1 MEALGVIINVLAVI
15 VAGGV
20 GSIFRGKL
28 KTRYQEIIVRGVGLL
43 AMVLAIFGV
52 VQSWFIFQDKQI
64 ELSDSILVILALLI
78 GTVLGEAL
86 DMEDL
91 LNRLGRLFKKFAGE
105 ELTDGKKKS
114 QKPTKTHVPAT
125 PAAGGKT
132 GTQAQKKTN
141 ANRTAK
147 KRVRLSELPVYN
159 LPSERSGHRFV
170 DGFVIASLFVS
181 MSSLVLH
188 GAVQSVGG
196 SPELLYYKSAID
208 FVAMLALASVYGTGV
223 CFAAAPLALCEGG
236 ATILAVVADGF
247 FTDTLVR
254 QLSVIGSIVVLLVGV
269 NLAFRKKW
277 KAANIIPALLIPVV
291 YYWVNDLV
299 AKLAEKGS

>member
-1 MEALGVIINVLAVI
+1 MKALGVIINVLAVI

-86 DMEDL
+86 DMEDI

-105 ELTDGKKKS
+105 ELTDGKKNNR
-114 QKPTKTHVPAT
+114 KPTNHHAPVAT
-125 PAAGGKT
+125 IGGKT
-132 GTQAQKKTN
+132 GTQKKAN

-208 FVAMLALASVYGTGV
+208 FVAVLALASVYGTGV

-236 ATILAVVADGF
+236 ATILATVASDF

>member
-1 MEALGVIINVLAVI
+1 MKALGVIINVLAVI

-43 AMVLAIFGV
+43 AMILAIFGV
-52 VQSWFIFQDKQI
+52 IQSWFIFKDKQI

-78 GTVLGEAL
+78 GSVLGEAL
-86 DMEDL
+86 DMEDI

-114 QKPTKTHVPAT
+114 RKPTNAHAQVTSAT
-125 PAAGGKT
+125 GGKT
-132 GTQAQKKTN
+132 VTQKKTDT
-141 ANRTAK
+141 NRTAK

-181 MSSLVLH
+181 MSSLVLN

-208 FVAMLALASVYGTGV
+208 FVAVLALASVYGTGV

-236 ATILAVVADGF
+236 ATILAVVASDF

-254 QLSVIGSIVVLLVGV
+254 QLSVIGSVVVLLVGV

-291 YYWVNDLV
+291 YYWVNDVV
-299 AKLAEKGS
+299 AKLAEKGA